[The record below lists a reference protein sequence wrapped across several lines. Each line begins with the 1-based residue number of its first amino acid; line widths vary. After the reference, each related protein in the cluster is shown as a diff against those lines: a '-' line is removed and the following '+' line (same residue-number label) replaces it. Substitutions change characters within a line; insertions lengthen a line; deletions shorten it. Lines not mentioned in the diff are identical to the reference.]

1 MPIENKQEI
10 ELDLS
15 IALRQAFEEAKEA
28 GFGGSYDDF
37 VSSMSHEALRSLLRK
52 GGRVRLDE
60 GGQPI
65 DLVAEWIK
73 LIKIRSR
80 LSESERQ
87 TVDDLVNRM
96 LEPEKEVE

>member
-37 VSSMSHEALRSLLRK
+37 VSSMSHEALRSYYVK
-52 GGRVRLDE
+52 V
-60 GGQPI
+60 
-65 DLVAEWIK
+65 VAH
-73 LIKIRSR
+73 
-80 LSESERQ
+80 
-87 TVDDLVNRM
+87 V
-96 LEPEKEVE
+96 